1 MPNVNE
7 HFYRIETALDNII
20 FTKDRLQL
28 LANIKF
34 DQGEEIII
42 DRILNKQ
49 VPEILKRLSQITDI
63 ERYIILPQKENIGV
77 FIIALRDSIKM
88 HPIVWKNALK
98 ACNKH
103 TVVTLVVN
111 LLEQASNELNQVLH
125 ESLNGF

>member
-1 MPNVNE
+1 MPNANE

-20 FTKDRLQL
+20 FTKDKLQL

-34 DQGEEIII
+34 DQGEEVII

-63 ERYIILPQKENIGV
+63 ERYIILPSKENISF

-88 HPIVWKNALK
+88 HPVVWKNALK
-98 ACNKH
+98 ECHKH
-103 TVVTLVVN
+103 MVVTLVVN